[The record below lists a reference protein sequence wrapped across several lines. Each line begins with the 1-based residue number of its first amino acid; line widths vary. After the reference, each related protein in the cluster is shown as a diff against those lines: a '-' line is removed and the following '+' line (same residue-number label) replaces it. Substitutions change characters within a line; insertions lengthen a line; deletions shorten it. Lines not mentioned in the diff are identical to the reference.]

1 MPASAGNRL
10 ADEMLG
16 HLKPCH
22 PGRVF
27 FKEFDL
33 LDR

>member
-1 MPASAGNRL
+1 MPAFAGNRL
-10 ADEMLG
+10 ADKMFG
-16 HLKPCH
+16 HLKPCRS
-22 PGRVF
+22 GRVF